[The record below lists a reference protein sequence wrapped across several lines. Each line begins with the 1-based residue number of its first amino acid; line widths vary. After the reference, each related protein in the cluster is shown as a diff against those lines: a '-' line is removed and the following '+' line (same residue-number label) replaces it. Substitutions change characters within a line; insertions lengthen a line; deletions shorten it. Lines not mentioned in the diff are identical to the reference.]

1 MGTLAQRLLLPA
13 DQTGVSLSGRQVYGM
28 VTAKVK
34 SEGAENVP
42 EFSDLPD
49 SVPATGQ
56 TVGSGAGGHMI
67 VSTEDAWAGAQEE
80 GTC

>member
-1 MGTLAQRLLLPA
+1 
-13 DQTGVSLSGRQVYGM
+13 M
-28 VTAKVK
+28 VTAKLK

-56 TVGSGAGGHMI
+56 TVGSGSGGHMI

>member
-1 MGTLAQRLLLPA
+1 MIT
-13 DQTGVSLSGRQVYGM
+13 V
-28 VTAKVK
+28 KVK

-67 VSTEDAWAGAQEE
+67 VSTEDAGVGAQEE

>member
-1 MGTLAQRLLLPA
+1 MGAPAQRLLLPV
-13 DQTGVSLSGRQVYGM
+13 DQMGVSLSRRQVYGM
-28 VTAKVK
+28 VTAKLK

-56 TVGSGAGGHMI
+56 TVGSGSGGHMI